1 MWPILLPLAR
11 SDPQRCLRRQLLPR
25 ERQNAPSQDNAS
37 MLVLNSAAQR
47 SPGFLD
53 EAAAV
58 TLPDQARPKAAQ
70 ELARGRYK
78 IM

>member
-1 MWPILLPLAR
+1 
-11 SDPQRCLRRQLLPR
+11 
-25 ERQNAPSQDNAS
+25 

>member
-1 MWPILLPLAR
+1 
-11 SDPQRCLRRQLLPR
+11 
-25 ERQNAPSQDNAS
+25 

-58 TLPDQARPKAAQ
+58 TLPKR
-70 ELARGRYK
+70 RYK